1 MSTRICSN
9 CGNCTSYQAELEPDG
24 KGNGMGFCLSLV
36 TKQVSGEFQSP
47 TGMVAWS
54 APACSEFLAV
64 LPSDAISS
72 KVQALLTPPRLP
84 HGVSLERAIEVQ
96 SGKCLRQQD
105 AMAAG
110 PGVLPSALDRDQQ
123 RICELQLASALA
135 NPQFFGRVSLVFG
148 NTDHPAL
155 LSWMVRRY
163 PPGGEIRT

>member
-1 MSTRICSN
+1 
-9 CGNCTSYQAELEPDG
+9 
-24 KGNGMGFCLSLV
+24 MGFCLSLA

-47 TGMVAWS
+47 TGVVAWS
-54 APACSEFLAV
+54 APACSQFLPV
-64 LPSDAISS
+64 LALDEVSA

-84 HGVSLERAIEVQ
+84 HGVCIERAIEVQ

-110 PGVLPSALDRDQQ
+110 PGALPSALNRDQQ
-123 RICELQLASALA
+123 RICEVQLAAALA

-148 NTDHPAL
+148 NTDRPAL